1 MRKLVCVAAALSLSV
16 THVTFAADVAGAK
29 DHPLISRF
37 KGSDAIG
44 YGDVAFGKARLPTG
58 PGGKALQAD
67 GHVTDIVYRSPVGKG
82 AAEVMENYRRALVGA
97 GFTIAWQCDAGTGNG
112 GCGGY
117 RFATELGDPIV
128 ATLKGDRN
136 AMTYLL
142 DAANDN
148 VAYLLATLSK
158 DGQETKVALLVS
170 QASDSPTGVLLRV
183 VGSGEMPQ
191 GQVTVDAAA
200 MAKGLA
206 AEGKIA
212 LYGLHFA
219 TDSATLTP
227 DSKQTLDEMAK
238 ALKAAPALKVYIVGH
253 TDNTGTL
260 AHNETLSQD
269 RAAAVV
275 KALATSY
282 GIAAN
287 RLAAKGLASYSPVAA
302 NTAEAGKAKN
312 RRVEMVAQ

>member
-1 MRKLVCVAAALSLSV
+1 MRKLVCVAAMLSLGV
-16 THVTFAADVAGAK
+16 TQVTFSADLAGAK
-29 DHPLISRF
+29 DHPLVSRF
-37 KGSDAIG
+37 RGADAVG
-44 YGDVAFGKARLPTG
+44 YGQADFGNARLPSG
-58 PGGKALQAD
+58 ANGKHTDAAGRL
-67 GHVTDIVYRSPVGKG
+67 TDIVYRAPPGKR
-82 AAEVMENYRRALVGA
+82 AAEVFENYRQALAGA
-97 GFTIAWQCDAGTGNG
+97 GFAISWQCGPGTRDD
-112 GCGGY
+112 GCGGF
-117 RFATELGDPIV
+117 RFAGDLADPVI
-128 ATLKGDRN
+128 ATLKGDSSE
-136 AMTYLL
+136 MIKLL
-142 DAANDN
+142 DATNNN
-148 VAYLLATLSK
+148 VSYLIATLVK
-158 DGQETKVALLVS
+158 NGQTSTVALMVS
-170 QASDSPTGVLLRV
+170 QDDERPTGVLLRV
-183 VGSGEMPQ
+183 IDAAPMAQ

-206 AEGKIA
+206 AEGKIT

-253 TDNTGTL
+253 TDNTGAL
-260 AHNETLSQD
+260 AHNEKLSQD

-275 KALATSY
+275 KALTTTY

-302 NTAEAGKAKN
+302 NTSEPGKAKN

>member
-1 MRKLVCVAAALSLSV
+1 MRKLVCVAAVLSLSV
-16 THVTFAADVAGAK
+16 TQVTFGADVAGAK
-29 DHPLISRF
+29 DHPLVSRF
-37 KGSDAIG
+37 KGSEAVG
-44 YGDVAFGKARLPTG
+44 YAQSDFGKARLPSG
-58 PGGKALQAD
+58 PQGKHQDVSGPL
-67 GHVTDIVYRSPVGKG
+67 TDIVYQAPAGKR
-82 AAEVMENYRRALVGA
+82 ATEVFENYRQALAAA
-97 GFTIAWQCDAGTGNG
+97 GFNTTWQCGPGTRDD
-112 GCGGY
+112 GCGGF
-117 RFATELGDPIV
+117 RFAGDFADPVI
-128 ATLKGDRN
+128 ATLKGDSSQ
-136 AMTYLL
+136 MLKL
-142 DAANDN
+142 MDAVNNN
-148 VAYLLATLSK
+148 VSYLLATLVK
-158 DGQETKVALLVS
+158 NGQTSTVALMVS
-170 QASDSPTGVLLRV
+170 QDDDRPTGVLLRV
-183 VGSGEMPQ
+183 VESTPMAQ

-260 AHNETLSQD
+260 AHNEKLSQD

-275 KALATSY
+275 KALTTTY